1 MASVGTKTNA
11 VFAGLLV
18 LCTAMGAVGFTRV
31 MEVGE
36 RGVTVGRTLG
46 PLSNASLTIRADV
59 TRAHLYFE
67 ELMAGDDSNRIEDL
81 RALIT
86 ESDARART
94 IVTGGESVLGHFE
107 PTNSEAVKAGVAAI
121 EAGLAEFRKAMDERY
136 ENRNVGKAGSDAD
149 QRFDAEFEKIID
161 ATKVT
166 QAALETEI
174 GETLASMEAEAVSAR
189 TSLAGLGVL
198 TLLAAVAGAIFMQV
212 SVGRRLARLA
222 DATRRLAAGDVTAP
236 VPSWSTRDEIGA
248 LAAATAEFKETLVA
262 RGELARRLSAE
273 EAARKHEAEHAMQ
286 VLAQSFRSETA
297 RYFDD
302 LAAAAEGMNGT
313 VDSMRSVVVV
323 SGERSRSALTNATA
337 TADAVTAVRAAAD
350 ELGASMA
357 EIMGT
362 VNRAGSIIDAAASN
376 ARDTDGRIAG
386 LADLAREIG
395 TVVTMIQAI
404 ASQTNLLAL
413 NATIEAARAGEAG
426 RGFAVVANEVKAL
439 ATQTA
444 KATET
449 IAAQVDRIQAS
460 TDDAVERIRQITG
473 QMSEIDALA
482 RAISEAAARQ
492 QESTAGIG
500 ATVQQA
506 EDTTRAVST
515 DMNQIGN
522 TVADASRAA
531 DGLRS
536 AADAVGRGS
545 GALRRAVDDLLARFA
560 A

>member
-18 LCTAMGAVGFTRV
+18 LSAAMGLVGFNQV
-31 MEVGE
+31 MRIGE

-67 ELMAGDDSNRIEDL
+67 ELMAGDDSNRIEYLRDL
-81 RALIT
+81 LTAST
-86 ESDARART
+86 ARAET
-94 IVTGGESVLGHFE
+94 IVTGGETSLGPFE
-107 PTNSEAVKAGVAAI
+107 PTQSPAVKAGVAAI
-121 EAGLAEFRKAMDERY
+121 EAGIAGFRKAMDERFA
-136 ENRNVGKAGSDAD
+136 NRQVGQAGSDAD
-149 QRFDAEFEKIID
+149 QRFDAEFEKIVE

-166 QAALETEI
+166 EKALEEEIGGTLATMEADAAWARMQLAAL
-174 GETLASMEAEAVSAR
+174 GLLA
-189 TSLAGLGVL
+189 
-198 TLLAAVAGAIFMQV
+198 LLAAAGGAVFMQV

-222 DATRRLAAGDVTAP
+222 EATRRLAAGDVGTT
-236 VPSWSTRDEIGA
+236 VPAFASRDEIGE
-248 LAAATAEFKETLVA
+248 LAAATAQFRETMIA
-262 RGELARRLSAE
+262 RGELTRRLSAE
-273 EAARKHEAEHAMQ
+273 EAARKDDAARAMHD
-286 VLAQSFRSETA
+286 LAQSFRSETA

-302 LAAAAEGMNGT
+302 LAAAADGMNGS
-313 VDSMRSVVVV
+313 VESMRAVVRV
-323 SGERSRSALTNATA
+323 SGERSRSASANAGATA
-337 TADAVTAVRAAAD
+337 EAVTAAREATDV
-350 ELGASMA
+350 LGASMA

-362 VNRAGSIIDAAASN
+362 VNRAGSIIDSAAAN
-376 ARDTDGRIAG
+376 ARDTDARIAG

-395 TVVTMIQAI
+395 NVVTMIQAI

-449 IAAQVDRIQAS
+449 IAAQVDRIQTS
-460 TDDAVERIRQITG
+460 TDDAVERIRLITG
-473 QMSEIDALA
+473 QMEEIDGLA
-482 RAISEAAARQ
+482 RAISDAAAHQ
-492 QESTAGIG
+492 QRSTASIG
-500 ATVQQA
+500 STVTQA
-506 EDTTRAVST
+506 QDTTRAVGV
-515 DMNQIGN
+515 DMSMIGD
-522 TVADASRAA
+522 TVAEAARAA
-531 DGLRS
+531 EGLRS